1 MIKMVH
7 NAILKH
13 FLKAINIVLQVS
25 TETVNE
31 KDMLSSS
38 DDVLWTRE
46 KQDWLA
52 FWSVIDIMT
61 SYLSL

>member
-25 TETVNE
+25 TETFIFILSMKRTCYPPVMMFYEPE
-31 KDMLSSS
+31 KN
-38 DDVLWTRE
+38 
-46 KQDWLA
+46 KIDWL
-52 FWSVIDIMT
+52 FEV
-61 SYLSL
+61 SLIL